1 MSTIS
6 ATQYLFKATNHTST
20 TTATVGAYTVPAS
33 TRAQTITLTCANT
46 STGNL
51 MNYVDVS
58 IWDGATAYPVLVK
71 APVYPGGNL
80 VVEGAAK
87 HVLPTGGGYYVTP
100 YATAGV
106 MTSALTLVE
115 LSV

>member
-1 MSTIS
+1 MAFS

-20 TTATVGAYTVPAS
+20 TTATVGAYVVPAATKGMGIALS
-33 TRAQTITLTCANT
+33 CANT

-51 MNYVDVS
+51 MNYVDVA
-58 IWDGATAYPVLVK
+58 IYDGATVYPLLTK

-80 VVEGAAK
+80 IVAGVEK
-87 HVLPTGGGYYVTP
+87 HVLPTGGAYYVTP

-106 MTSALTLVE
+106 LTSALTIIEVT
-115 LSV
+115 

>member
-1 MSTIS
+1 MAFT

-20 TTATVGAYTVPAS
+20 TTATVGAYVVPAA
-33 TRAQTITLTCANT
+33 TKGMGLALTCANT

-51 MNYVDVS
+51 INYVDVA
-58 IWDGATAYPVLVK
+58 IWDGATQYPLLTK

-80 VVEGAAK
+80 IVLGFEK
-87 HVLPTGGGYYVTP
+87 MVLPTGGAVYATP

-106 MTSALTLVE
+106 LTSAMTIVE
-115 LSV
+115 VV

>member
-1 MSTIS
+1 MAFT

-33 TRAQTITLTCANT
+33 TRAMALAMTCANT

-51 MNYVDVS
+51 MNYVD
-58 IWDGATAYPVLVK
+58 IAIFDGTTQYPLLTK

-80 VVEGAAK
+80 VVQGFEK
-87 HVLPTGGGYYVTP
+87 HVLPTGGAIYATP

-106 MTSALTLVE
+106 MTSAVSYVE
-115 LSV
+115 IT

>member
-1 MSTIS
+1 MAFT

-20 TTATVGAYTVPAS
+20 TTATVGGYVVPAS
-33 TRAQTITLTCANT
+33 TKGMGVALTCANT

-51 MNYVDVS
+51 INYVDVS
-58 IWDGATAYPVLVK
+58 VWDGATAYPLAVK

-80 VVEGAAK
+80 VVVGFEK
-87 HVLPTGGGYYVTP
+87 HVLPTGGAMYVTP

-106 MTSALTLVE
+106 LTSAMTIVE
-115 LSV
+115 IT

>member
-1 MSTIS
+1 MAFTAS
-6 ATQYLFKATNHTST
+6 QYLFKATNHTST

-33 TRAQTITLTCANT
+33 TRGEVMALTCANT

-58 IWDGATAYPVLVK
+58 VYDGSTAYPVAVK

-80 VVEGAAK
+80 TVYAVAK
-87 HVLPTGGGYYVTP
+87 QVMPTGGAIYVTP

-106 MTSALTLVE
+106 LTSVMTVVE
-115 LSV
+115 IT

>member
-1 MSTIS
+1 MAFT

-20 TTATVGAYTVPAS
+20 TTATVGGYTVPAS
-33 TRAQTITLTCANT
+33 TRGEIMALTCANT

-51 MNYVDVS
+51 INYIDVS
-58 IWDGATAYPVLVK
+58 LYDPTASASYPIQVK

-80 VVEGAAK
+80 TVYAAAK
-87 HVLPTGGGYYVTP
+87 QVLPTGGAVYVTP

-106 MTSALTLVE
+106 LTSVMTIIEVT
-115 LSV
+115 